1 MLKFIDLVDRQGFG
15 FEDEV
20 DKGKQELTVN
30 YKVKFFA
37 EVNNKELVY
46 SMAPFN

>member
-20 DKGKQELTVN
+20 GKGKQELKVN
-30 YKVKFFA
+30 IK
-37 EVNNKELVY
+37 
-46 SMAPFN
+46 